1 PVLVFDKK
9 GLWNG
14 IKDASTKT
22 SVNLTEFINLKLE
35 DASIKKTKRYASM
48 DEMKTYS
55 MEIRVL
61 EEKWSGLQRR
71 IELYSIKK
79 EPGSIELHISMES
92 DKEFEWT
99 LQGTNAN
106 ENSITIANFEIK
118 LLYGDAKIVKDYII
132 AKGKK
137 AIFRLKI
144 HAREKFDNVSET
156 IIITD
161 NAKNALT
168 LSSLVK
174 SNKYVPVIEFNPRM
188 KAKYKDIKKESMD
201 SYLQENDPDIIL
213 GIIKRLRPKRILT
226 NMDLPEVWLQ
236 SFKQLNIILIKSTTK
251 EEFFETY
258 REINREYP
266 KGWLVAKEDQTV
278 YPLALITAKK
288 EGRIAI
294 VGKNAIN
301 ADVKYFN
308 SNNGYK
314 DFGNPEHLI
323 LLEDFKGLAPVVA
336 ANYAIYQNAKI
347 LPITFEE
354 NDDEVVKEGIS
365 SIAMDLTQN
374 NLTLIEDYL
383 NSITD
388 TLNEYLSEDIL
399 KTEYLTIFTRMLE
412 IETSYGNYK
421 VPIPFSFAK
430 VKGKYLGENK
440 VGYVVE
446 KPDIITLQGL
456 MCEFTRKHPVSYFH
470 LLDPVEFS
478 GRTKGLTTLKIEG
491 NSKVK
496 TKKFS
501 LLKSFYHFLRNSRS
515 KPLKIPINQKQK
527 IEEILIGHEAY
538 PIHLSK
544 DTSG

>member
-1 PVLVFDKK
+1 MTQTTFGSYVDPVLVFDKK

-48 DEMKTYS
+48 EEMKTYY

-118 LLYGDAKIVKDYII
+118 LLYGDAKIENNSII

-144 HAREKFDNVSET
+144 HAHEKFDNISET
-156 IIITD
+156 IIVTYD
-161 NAKNALT
+161 AKNALT
-168 LSSLVK
+168 LSSLVR
-174 SNKYVPVIEFNPRM
+174 SDKYVPVIEFNPRM
-188 KAKYKDIKKESMD
+188 NAKYKDKNIEKESMEYD
-201 SYLQENDPDIIL
+201 LQENDPDIIL

-226 NMDLPEVWLQ
+226 NLDLPEVWLQ

-347 LPITFEE
+347 VPITFEE

-365 SIAMDLTQN
+365 SIAMDLIQN

-421 VPIPFSFAK
+421 VPIPFSFAE
-430 VKGKYLGENK
+430 VKG
-440 VGYVVE
+440 
-446 KPDIITLQGL
+446 
-456 MCEFTRKHPVSYFH
+456 
-470 LLDPVEFS
+470 
-478 GRTKGLTTLKIEG
+478 
-491 NSKVK
+491 
-496 TKKFS
+496 
-501 LLKSFYHFLRNSRS
+501 
-515 KPLKIPINQKQK
+515 
-527 IEEILIGHEAY
+527 
-538 PIHLSK
+538 
-544 DTSG
+544 